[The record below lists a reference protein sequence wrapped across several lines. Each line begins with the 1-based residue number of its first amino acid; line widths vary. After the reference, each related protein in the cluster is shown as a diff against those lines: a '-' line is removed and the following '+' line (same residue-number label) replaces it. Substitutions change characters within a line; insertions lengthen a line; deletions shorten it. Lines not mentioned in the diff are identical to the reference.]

1 MQYPIVLDSPLRHV
15 NQKHVLNLQVE
26 PIPLVKVGIVGL
38 GERGLRAVER
48 LNCIE
53 GASVIAICDVSTE
66 KVEKIGR
73 QYHIK
78 HLFDGNEG
86 YRQMCKEVDL
96 DLVYICTD
104 WQSHTPI
111 TLEALY
117 SGHHVAVEVPAA
129 LSLKD
134 IWAIV
139 DAAEKTQRH
148 CMMLENCVYDFFEQ
162 STLQMVRN
170 GLFGEIIH
178 VEGGYAHEI
187 ANKWPH
193 WRLEINKQL
202 RGDIYPT
209 HGMGPACQLLDIHR
223 TDDLDYLVSM
233 DSLSI
238 RGKNTYQQYM
248 GNDAND
254 FQNGDQTTSIIRT
267 RKGKTILLQHNV
279 MTPRP
284 YSRMYQIVG
293 SRGFAEKYPQ
303 EQILLQ
309 QDEDIMN
316 EGMHEPLSKDIT
328 SRLLREYE
336 PEYIT
341 QLRPA
346 GAKLDPRGGMAYFMD
361 NRLIYCL
368 NQGLPLDMDVY
379 DLAEWCAVIELS
391 HISILHGS
399 APVKFPDFIRK

>member
-1 MQYPIVLDSPLRHV
+1 MHNPIVLETPLRKN
-15 NQKHVLNLQVE
+15 NQQHVLNLHVA

-38 GERGLRAVER
+38 GERGLRAVQR
-48 LNCIE
+48 LNCIQ
-53 GASVIAICDVSTE
+53 GASIVAICDVSTE
-66 KVEKIGR
+66 KVQQTAQ
-73 QYHIK
+73 QYHIQ
-78 HLFDGNEG
+78 HLFDGNDG
-86 YRQMCKEVDL
+86 YKKMCKEVDL

-104 WQSHTPI
+104 WNSHTPI

-134 IWAIV
+134 IWAII
-139 DAAEKTQRH
+139 DASEQTQKH
-148 CMMLENCVYDFFEQ
+148 CMMLENCVYDLFEQ
-162 STLQMVRN
+162 STLQMAKA

-187 ANKWPH
+187 ANKWPS

-209 HGMGPACQLLDIHR
+209 HGMGPACKLLDIHR
-223 TDDLDYLVSM
+223 TDELDFLVSV
-233 DSLSI
+233 DSSAI
-238 RGKNTYQQYM
+238 KGKQTYQQYM
-248 GNDAND
+248 DDDVDD
-254 FQNGDQTTSIIRT
+254 FNNGDQTTTIIRT

-293 SRGFAEKYPQ
+293 TRGFAEKYPQ
-303 EQILLQ
+303 QQILLQ
-309 QDEDIMN
+309 QNNN
-316 EGMHEPLSKDIT
+316 EERKNIHEPLSKEETIKI
-328 SRLLREYE
+328 LQKYE
-336 PEYIT
+336 PSYIT
-341 QLRPA
+341 KLKPT

-361 NRLIYCL
+361 SKLIECL

-379 DLAEWCAVIELS
+379 DLAEWCSIAELS
-391 HISILHGS
+391 QISIQNGS
-399 APVKFPDFIRK
+399 IPVKFPDFLRK

>member
-78 HLFDGNEG
+78 HLFNGNEG

-223 TDDLDYLVSM
+223 TDWIETLVSM
-233 DSLSI
+233 DTNAFL
-238 RGKNTYQQYM
+238 RE
-248 GNDAND
+248 D
-254 FQNGDQTTSIIRT
+254 FRNGDHTTTLMRT
-267 RKGKTILLQHNV
+267 RLGKTILLQHNV
-279 MTPRP
+279 VDPHEYTRRYHVVGTLKSVESSDSTPHDQM
-284 YSRMYQIVG
+284 SRRMD
-293 SRGFAEKYPQ
+293 R
-303 EQILLQ
+303 
-309 QDEDIMN
+309 
-316 EGMHEPLSKDIT
+316 
-328 SRLLREYE
+328 RLVH
-336 PEYIT
+336 
-341 QLRPA
+341 
-346 GAKLDPRGGMAYFMD
+346 
-361 NRLIYCL
+361 CL
-368 NQGLPLDMDVY
+368 HQGLPLDIDVY
-379 DLAEWCAVIELS
+379 DLAEWCAVGELS
-391 HISILHGS
+391 RLSIENGNM
-399 APVKFPDFIRK
+399 PVAFPDFTRSKIW

>member
-1 MQYPIVLDSPLRHV
+1 MHNSIVLETPLRKN
-15 NQKHVLNLQVE
+15 NQQHVLNLHVA

-48 LNCIE
+48 LNCIQ
-53 GASVIAICDVSTE
+53 GASIVAICDVSIE
-66 KVEKIGR
+66 KVQETGR
-73 QYHIK
+73 KYHIK
-78 HLFDGNEG
+78 HLFDGNDG
-86 YRQMCKEVDL
+86 YKKMCKEMNL

-104 WQSHTPI
+104 WNSHTPI

-129 LSLKD
+129 LSLQD

-139 DAAEKTQRH
+139 DASEQTQKH
-148 CMMLENCVYDFFEQ
+148 CMMLENCVYDLFEQ
-162 STLQMVRN
+162 STLQMAKA

-187 ANKWPH
+187 ANKWPT
-193 WRLEINKQL
+193 WRLEINRLL

-209 HGMGPACQLLDIHR
+209 HGMGPACKLLDIHR
-223 TDDLDYLVSM
+223 TDELDFLVSV
-233 DSLSI
+233 DSSAI
-238 RGKNTYQQYM
+238 KGKQTYQQYM
-248 GNDAND
+248 EDDVDN
-254 FQNGDQTTSIIRT
+254 FCNGDQTTTIIRT

-293 SRGFAEKYPQ
+293 TRGFAEKYPQ

-309 QDEDIMN
+309 KNDNGERKNIHD
-316 EGMHEPLSKDIT
+316 PLSKEQTIK
-328 SRLLREYE
+328 LLQKYE
-336 PEYIT
+336 PSYIT
-341 QLRPA
+341 KLKPT

-361 NRLIYCL
+361 SKLIECL

-379 DLAEWCAVIELS
+379 DLAEWCSIAELS
-391 HISILHGS
+391 QISIQNGS
-399 APVKFPDFIRK
+399 IPVKFPDFLRK